1 MVHRNEKNVRGY
13 LKIMDFL
20 FDLAL
25 RSLSVEG
32 DGSNHPGQGSRDE
45 VGVIGGP
52 SSSQSETPVT
62 DDDRTSESISHR
74 APIISQY
81 EFEDESP
88 RTGSEPGGRTI
99 PTEGPKSRPS
109 VRSSMM
115 ISHRDGN
122 ENEPKTINDKELWE
136 ACRIG
141 DLSRVQDLL
150 RKDFSIK
157 KKLFA
162 RNLKNKT
169 FSDDR
174 LHRSRQFIE
183 CFIIAFSSKK
193 FGQTKKL

>member
-1 MVHRNEKNVRGY
+1 
-13 LKIMDFL
+13 MDFL

-62 DDDRTSESISHR
+62 DDDRTSELSHR

-99 PTEGPKSRPS
+99 TDGPKSRPS

-122 ENEPKTINDKELWE
+122 DNEPKTINDKELWE

-150 RKDFSIK
+150 RKVVNQTNIRNQRATHWSA
-157 KKLFA
+157 KLGM
-162 RNLKNKT
+162 
-169 FSDDR
+169 
-174 LHRSRQFIE
+174 LHSNVPPCDEI
-183 CFIIAFSSKK
+183 
-193 FGQTKKL
+193 

>member
-1 MVHRNEKNVRGY
+1 
-13 LKIMDFL
+13 MDFL

-62 DDDRTSESISHR
+62 DDDRTSELSHR

-88 RTGSEPGGRTI
+88 RAGSEPGGRAI
-99 PTEGPKSRPS
+99 TEGPKSRPS

-122 ENEPKTINDKELWE
+122 DNEPKTINDKELWE

-150 RKDFSIK
+150 RVVFNRTISQKLILK
-157 KKLFA
+157 KI
-162 RNLKNKT
+162 
-169 FSDDR
+169 SD
-174 LHRSRQFIE
+174 
-183 CFIIAFSSKK
+183 SKSTPESQELTGK
-193 FGQTKKL
+193 